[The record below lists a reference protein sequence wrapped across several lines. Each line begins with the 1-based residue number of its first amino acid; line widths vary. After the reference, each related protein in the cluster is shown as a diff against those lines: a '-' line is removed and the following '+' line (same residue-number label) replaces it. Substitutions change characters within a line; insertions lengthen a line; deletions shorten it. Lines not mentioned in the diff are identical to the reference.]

1 MNTVDRDEL
10 LYKTC
15 LLLVQHYKNLVEHHK
30 NSRERIGYHSRL
42 FQHILHPEEAFCYLG
57 RSEKVDLKDN
67 LQNSR
72 PEHVVPCSYMI
83 KQLDRLIIEGKYSD
97 KVLAEALQKNWK
109 IARITHEEARKL
121 DFELKLKNEMP
132 EGWDF
137 MTGDPKARLEQAGI
151 KLV

>member
-1 MNTVDRDEL
+1 MDIKHRDEL

-30 NSRERIGYHSRL
+30 NNGERMGYHTRL
-42 FQHILHPEEAFCYLG
+42 FKHILHPEEAFCYLG
-57 RSEKVDLKDN
+57 RSEKVDLNDN
-67 LQNSR
+67 PQDSY

-83 KQLDRLIIEGKYSD
+83 YELERLIKECKYSD
-97 KVLAEALQKNWK
+97 KELAEALQKNWK
-109 IARITHEEARKL
+109 IARITHEEAYKL
-121 DFELKLKNEMP
+121 DTELKLKTKMP